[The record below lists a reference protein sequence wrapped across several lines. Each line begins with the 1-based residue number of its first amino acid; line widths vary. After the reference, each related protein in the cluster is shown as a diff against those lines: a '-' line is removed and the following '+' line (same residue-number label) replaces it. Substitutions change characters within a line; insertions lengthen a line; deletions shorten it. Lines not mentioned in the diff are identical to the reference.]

1 MGLFS
6 GPKMA
11 QVEFEFEGR
20 TYRVEVAENALL
32 GSDFGGSHHET
43 DLLTGQRIIVN
54 WGQVGVFRV
63 VQGLN

>member
-11 QVEFEFEGR
+11 HVEFEVEGR
-20 TYRVEVAENALL
+20 TYRVEVNEAAL
-32 GSDFGGSHHET
+32 FGGDLGGTHHET
-43 DLLTGQRIIVN
+43 DLISGQRIIVN

-63 VQGLN
+63 VQGMN